1 MNEAL
6 EIRLSKKTLS
16 FLKNFSEINKSIVIK
31 ASHKTLA
38 TMAVNKNI
46 LAFSSCAEDIPEDL
60 PIYDLPLFVKTCSM
74 FEQPHLVFLGKNK
87 VYIVDKATKG
97 KATYVKSD
105 PDIIVQPP
113 KTYDPNLP
121 EKVVNFELTMRNL
134 KLLKEAAYNFGVTDF
149 CVNSFQGELSISV
162 RDKKTDNS
170 HVFSVPVE
178 KVVWEA
184 DY

>member
-6 EIRLSKKTLS
+6 EIRLSKKTRS

-31 ASHKTLA
+31 ASQKTLA

-134 KLLKEAAYNFGVTDF
+134 KILKEAAYNFGVTDF
-149 CVNSFQGELSISV
+149 CP
-162 RDKKTDNS
+162 R
-170 HVFSVPVE
+170 
-178 KVVWEA
+178 
-184 DY
+184 